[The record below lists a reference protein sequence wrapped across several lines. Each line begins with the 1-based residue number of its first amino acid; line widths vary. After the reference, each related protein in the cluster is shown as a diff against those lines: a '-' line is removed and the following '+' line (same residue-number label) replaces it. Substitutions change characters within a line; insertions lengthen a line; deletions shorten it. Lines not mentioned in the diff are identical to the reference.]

1 MREIVEI
8 PILMDY
14 DAFCHYCKE
23 EKMDLDCLGESDCD
37 NYYNRACKTY
47 AKEYA
52 KEFLCEAQ
60 RLKFIK
66 SYKIKKV
73 VQNECG
79 YVQWTHY
86 VVAQAECLKNFDIDK
101 IAHKIIGKDI
111 KHYSDYYYWEYA
123 CENHSA
129 PYPSDKLIKKY
140 TVETGRQ
147 K

>member
-1 MREIVEI
+1 MKEIVEI

-14 DAFCHYCKE
+14 DAFCHYCNQE
-23 EKMDLDCLGESDCD
+23 EMYLDYLGESECD
-37 NYYNRACKTY
+37 NYYNIVCKIL

-86 VVAQAECLKNFDIDK
+86 VVAQVECLKNFDIDK
-101 IAHKIIGKDI
+101 IAHEIIGKDI
-111 KHYSDYYYWEYA
+111 KHYSDYDYWEYA

-129 PYPSDKLIKKY
+129 PYPSDKLIAKY
-140 TVETGRQ
+140 SRNREA